1 MSLFDPNP
9 DLDYTL
15 DPGTPGPIPSPPR
28 TEKQIE
34 ASRLNGAKSHGPV
47 TPEGKAISS
56 KNNLRHGMLAKAIL
70 IEGESL
76 DLFHQ
81 FIQSLEATWQP
92 VGRIEDAFVE
102 TMALSQWRQ
111 MRLVGM
117 QKAGIE
123 NEISRQPELDPA
135 TRAFLAFTTM
145 TAQSRVL
152 DLMNRYESRLDRQ
165 YDRALARLLA
175 AQKRRKES

>member
-1 MSLFDPNP
+1 MSLYDPNP

-15 DPGTPGPIPSPPR
+15 DPDTPGPIPSPPR
-28 TEKQIE
+28 TEKQME

-47 TPEGKAISS
+47 TPEGKAISAQ
-56 KNNLRHGMLAKAIL
+56 NNLRHGMLAKAIL

-76 DLFHQ
+76 EKFYQ
-81 FIQSLEATWQP
+81 FMQSLEATWLP
-92 VGRIEDAFVE
+92 VGLIENAFIE

-117 QKAGIE
+117 QNAGIDSE
-123 NEISRQPELDPA
+123 VSKQSEFDPA

-145 TAQSRVL
+145 AEQSRVL
-152 DLMNRYESRLDRQ
+152 DLMIRYETRLDRQ
-165 YDRALARLLA
+165 YDRALTRLLV